1 MMKKRVG
8 SAIVTN
14 RQARRDYAILESI
27 EAGIELKGTE
37 VKSLRGR
44 LANLKESFARIEKEE
59 VILYNFHISPYEF
72 GNIHNVDPMRPRKLL
87 LHKNQILRLYAQI
100 QTKSL
105 TLVPLKVYF
114 KKGFAKVELAVAKG
128 KKKYDKREAIK
139 RREAKREIDRALRS
153 KQRG

>member
-1 MMKKRVG
+1 MKKGAG
-8 SAIVTN
+8 SAVVTN

-44 LANLKESFARIEKEE
+44 LANLKESFARIEKGE

-153 KQRG
+153 KRRG

>member
-1 MMKKRVG
+1 MANN
-8 SAIVTN
+8 AIVTN
-14 RQARRDYAILESI
+14 RQARRDYAISESI

-44 LANLKESFARIEKEE
+44 GANLKESFARIEKGE

-72 GNIHNVDPMRPRKLL
+72 GNIHNVDPIRPRKLL
-87 LHKNQILRLYAQI
+87 LHKSQILRLYARTQA
-100 QTKSL
+100 KSC
-105 TLVPLKVYF
+105 TLIPLKVYF

-139 RREAKREIDRALRS
+139 RREAKREIERALRS
-153 KQRG
+153 KRRG

>member
-1 MMKKRVG
+1 MKKG
-8 SAIVTN
+8 ADNAIVTN

-44 LANLKESFARIEKEE
+44 RANLKESFARIEKGE

-87 LHKNQILRLYAQI
+87 LHKNQILRLYGQI
-100 QTKSL
+100 QTKSC
-105 TLVPLKVYF
+105 TLIPLKVYF
-114 KKGFAKVELAVAKG
+114 KKGFAKVEIALAKG
-128 KKKYDKREAIK
+128 KRKYDKRETIK
-139 RREAKREIDRALRS
+139 RREAKREIDRALHR

>member
-1 MMKKRVG
+1 MKKRAG

-44 LANLKESFARIEKEE
+44 RANLKESFARVEKGE

-72 GNIHNVDPMRPRKLL
+72 GNIHNVDPIRPRKLL

-100 QTKSL
+100 QSKGH
-105 TLVPLKVYF
+105 TLIPLRVYF

-128 KKKYDKREAIK
+128 KRKYDKREAIK
-139 RREAKREIDRALRS
+139 RKEAKREIERALRR
-153 KQRG
+153 KRRG